1 MNTLASIASIGVGA
15 TVGASCRYY
24 IGVLSL
30 QYLGKTLPYGT
41 LISNIIGSFIA
52 GILVVVIL
60 EKLLLSETYRLMLL
74 IGLTGSLTTMSTLSF
89 ESLEMLSGGSYGQA
103 LLNILLN
110 IGLSLLAAG
119 AKGVGQPLTERDRY
133 LCKKIA
139 PMLIEMELIF
149 VGLDVIGDYITE
161 INVTSPT
168 CIRELDR
175 QFNLNIS
182 AQLLDA
188 VEEKLALR

>member
-30 QYLGKTLPYGT
+30 QYLGKALPYGT
-41 LISNIIGSFIA
+41 LISNIVGSFIA

-119 AKGVGQPLTERDRY
+119 LGMMLAKYGV
-133 LCKKIA
+133 
-139 PMLIEMELIF
+139 
-149 VGLDVIGDYITE
+149 
-161 INVTSPT
+161 
-168 CIRELDR
+168 
-175 QFNLNIS
+175 NL
-182 AQLLDA
+182 AQS
-188 VEEKLALR
+188 

>member
-41 LISNIIGSFIA
+41 LISNVIGSFIA

-74 IGLTGSLTTMSTLSF
+74 V
-89 ESLEMLSGGSYGQA
+89 GGFIIDLFA
-103 LLNILLN
+103 HL
-110 IGLSLLAAG
+110 
-119 AKGVGQPLTERDRY
+119 PR
-133 LCKKIA
+133 KIVL
-139 PMLIEMELIF
+139 PFTKSVWFIMGITITF
-149 VGLDVIGDYITE
+149 TVTE
-161 INVTSPT
+161 IFH
-168 CIRELDR
+168 
-175 QFNLNIS
+175 QFCTRI
-182 AQLLDA
+182 A
-188 VEEKLALR
+188 

>member
-30 QYLGKTLPYGT
+30 QYLGKALPYGT
-41 LISNIIGSFIA
+41 LISNVIGSFIA

-74 IGLTGSLTTMSTLSF
+74 VGLTGSLTTMSTLSF
-89 ESLEMLSGGSYGQA
+89 ESLEMLGGGNYGQA

-119 AKGVGQPLTERDRY
+119 LGVILAKYGFSL
-133 LCKKIA
+133 
-139 PMLIEMELIF
+139 
-149 VGLDVIGDYITE
+149 
-161 INVTSPT
+161 
-168 CIRELDR
+168 
-175 QFNLNIS
+175 
-182 AQLLDA
+182 AQS
-188 VEEKLALR
+188 

>member
-24 IGVLSL
+24 IGVLSI
-30 QYLGKTLPYGT
+30 QYLGKAFPYGT
-41 LISNIIGSFIA
+41 LISNVVGSFIA

-74 IGLTGSLTTMSTLSF
+74 VGLTGSLTTMSTLSF
-89 ESLEMLSGGSYGQA
+89 ESLEMLGGGNYGQA

-119 AKGVGQPLTERDRY
+119 LGVMLAKYGFSL
-133 LCKKIA
+133 
-139 PMLIEMELIF
+139 
-149 VGLDVIGDYITE
+149 
-161 INVTSPT
+161 
-168 CIRELDR
+168 
-175 QFNLNIS
+175 
-182 AQLLDA
+182 AQS
-188 VEEKLALR
+188 

>member
-24 IGVLSL
+24 IGVLSI
-30 QYLGKTLPYGT
+30 QYLGKAFPYGT
-41 LISNIIGSFIA
+41 LISNVVGSFIA

-74 IGLTGSLTTMSTLSF
+74 VGLTGSLTTMSTLSF

-110 IGLSLLAAG
+110 IGLSLLAASLG
-119 AKGVGQPLTERDRY
+119 VILAKYG
-133 LCKKIA
+133 
-139 PMLIEMELIF
+139 
-149 VGLDVIGDYITE
+149 
-161 INVTSPT
+161 
-168 CIRELDR
+168 
-175 QFNLNIS
+175 FNL
-182 AQLLDA
+182 AQS
-188 VEEKLALR
+188 

>member
-30 QYLGKTLPYGT
+30 QYLGKMLPYGT
-41 LISNIIGSFIA
+41 LISNVIGSFIA

-74 IGLTGSLTTMSTLSF
+74 VGLTGSLTTMSTLSF
-89 ESLEMLSGGSYGQA
+89 ESLEMLSGGNYGQA

-110 IGLSLLAAG
+110 IGLSLLAASLG
-119 AKGVGQPLTERDRY
+119 VMLAKYG
-133 LCKKIA
+133 
-139 PMLIEMELIF
+139 
-149 VGLDVIGDYITE
+149 
-161 INVTSPT
+161 
-168 CIRELDR
+168 
-175 QFNLNIS
+175 FNL
-182 AQLLDA
+182 AQS
-188 VEEKLALR
+188 